1 MTKLSGIYGFQIHL
15 TVCAYG
21 PWGFHFKT
29 KKILFPKLCSE
40 PINYL
45 GVGSASI
52 NFKTS
57 PGYFN
62 TQPELRVDCT
72 LRGNKC
78 QEKHCFSA
86 HHNIKNRNQTETD
99 KAGVL
104 AINKQINKSSAMW
117 RKYESND
124 HITLEFIMV
133 KNKNKAQGLF
143 PKQLNQNMA
152 EWELFIEIFSD
163 DSNVQHRVSKGN
175 WRIWWMGFFKCIST
189 NRIKTFLDLESLEH
203 GASLKGKECSY
214 TQSTLEWVHPGQKN
228 DDLRGQVLV
237 VQLYSTLCD
246 PMDCSPPGS
255 SVHGIPRQ
263 EYWNGLPFPSPGDLP
278 DSGIEP
284 RSPALQADSLLS
296 EPWGNHGSWPQL
308 QGMEMPEHCDTGNEV
323 VGEQHG
329 RKSCS

>member
-1 MTKLSGIYGFQIHL
+1 M
-15 TVCAYG
+15 
-21 PWGFHFKT
+21 
-29 KKILFPKLCSE
+29 
-40 PINYL
+40 
-45 GVGSASI
+45 
-52 NFKTS
+52 
-57 PGYFN
+57 
-62 TQPELRVDCT
+62 RVDCT

-175 WRIWWMGFFKCIST
+175 
-189 NRIKTFLDLESLEH
+189 
-203 GASLKGKECSY
+203 
-214 TQSTLEWVHPGQKN
+214 
-228 DDLRGQVLV
+228 
-237 VQLYSTLCD
+237 
-246 PMDCSPPGS
+246 
-255 SVHGIPRQ
+255 
-263 EYWNGLPFPSPGDLP
+263 
-278 DSGIEP
+278 
-284 RSPALQADSLLS
+284 
-296 EPWGNHGSWPQL
+296 
-308 QGMEMPEHCDTGNEV
+308 
-323 VGEQHG
+323 
-329 RKSCS
+329 